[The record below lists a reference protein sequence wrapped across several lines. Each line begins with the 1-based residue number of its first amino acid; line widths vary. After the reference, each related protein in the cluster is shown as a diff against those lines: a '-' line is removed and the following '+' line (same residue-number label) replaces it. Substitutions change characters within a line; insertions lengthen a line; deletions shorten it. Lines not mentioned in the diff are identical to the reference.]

1 MTDNTA
7 QSPTTV
13 SSFMKKRS
21 VIGISLGIIIILLF
35 GVYYATSISYNNS
48 KEKLLEETAIDL
60 ASWVNGTVQSIDI
73 WSKSLD
79 EEAQRVSTSD
89 FYRIFLQDIVSADL
103 STIANSLDSSTPMKR
118 KSSSTAPETL
128 VGETGIEG
136 SLNSNIHTPAV
147 ETNNEAGLNFD
158 FSFSTDEENK
168 EEDELELFS
177 AQLPLVRNTLYDYIN
192 YNGFTDARFADKNGA
207 TLLSAMQRPAAL
219 TAPQLKTIKKAIEQ
233 NAITFAPIRSS
244 SAGLILDFAVPVLP
258 LFVQNTSEPIAALMF
273 TMPVLGQ
280 MAQFMGRDLRTDNSY
295 VPQIMQYAEDHYQL
309 LSVNSPEPVAIESA
323 LELDSDTFGLHFA
336 SRMSVDGK
344 SAVYSYG
351 RKVSN
356 MDTWVILEV
365 PATVLEDKFKS
376 LAWTIYGLGF
386 LIAVGIL
393 LLLALLW
400 WVMIGNEQRAV
411 ADKFKNL
418 YHLLAQQKNLLDSI
432 NMSLQVGLILVDG
445 HGKIPIFNKAFAEL
459 VDRAE
464 EDLEDVSLMTVFPGQ
479 VAGAIMEHIHH
490 IQDEATSRTF
500 EVEIPADN
508 GENLLYRVTI
518 YPVQDADDESQIQGA
533 VATFQDIT
541 AFRRNSEKNKKQ
553 QESIIR
559 TFTRAVESIDPY
571 LTGHSQM
578 MSNLGVLICKELK
591 LSEEDQKIVKDAAL
605 FSQLGKLF
613 IPREILNKT
622 DKLTPEESAILRQ
635 IPDKAYEVLS
645 STGFS
650 SQIAQAVREMNE
662 QIDGLGYPQQLRGDQ
677 ISVHAKILAI
687 TNAFCAM
694 ISARSFRNGLSY
706 IEALNR
712 LKAEPNRFD
721 SYVVDSLTAVLQTQ
735 EAVTAL
741 SPNEEQ

>member
-1 MTDNTA
+1 MTDNTINT
-7 QSPTTV
+7 STTV

-21 VIGISLGIIIILLF
+21 VLVISLGIIIILLY
-35 GVYYATSISYNNS
+35 GVYHVTNISYKNS
-48 KEKLLEETAIDL
+48 KEELLEETAIDL
-60 ASWVNGTVQSIDI
+60 ASWVNGTVQSIEL
-73 WSKSLD
+73 WGKTLD

-89 FYRIFLQDIVSADL
+89 FYRIFLQDIVDADL
-103 STIANSLDSSTPMKR
+103 ATVANSLDSVAPIQRRT
-118 KSSSTAPETL
+118 SSGAPDIL
-128 VGETGIEG
+128 VEDTGIEG
-136 SLNSNIHTPAV
+136 SLNINIHTPAV
-147 ETNNEAGLNFD
+147 EINEPSLDLDISLSPEQDN
-158 FSFSTDEENK
+158 
-168 EEDELELFS
+168 EEDDLELFS
-177 AQLPLVRNTLYDYIN
+177 AQLPLVRNTLYDYVN
-192 YNGFTDARFADKNGA
+192 YNGFTDARFADKGGS
-207 TLLSAMQRPAAL
+207 TLLSAMQRPPAL
-219 TAPQLKTIKKAIEQ
+219 SQAQLKIVQQAIDK
-233 NAITFAPIRSS
+233 NAIAFAPIRAS

-258 LFVQNTSEPIAALMF
+258 LFAQNTSEPIASLMF

-295 VPQIMQYAEDHYQL
+295 VPQIVQLSNEQYQA
-309 LSVNSPEPVAIESA
+309 LSINSPEPIPLESP
-323 LELDSDTFGLHFA
+323 LILDSDTFGLHFA
-336 SRMSVDGK
+336 SRVSVDGK

-356 MDTWVILEV
+356 MDTWVILEI
-365 PATVLEDKFKS
+365 PASVLEEKFSS
-376 LAWTIYGLGF
+376 LAWSIFGLGF

-432 NMSLQVGLILVDG
+432 NMSLQVGLILVDT
-445 HGKIPIFNKAFAEL
+445 HGKIPIFNKAFADL

-464 EDLEDVSLMTVFPGQ
+464 EDLEDVSLMTVFPGH
-479 VAGAIMEHIHH
+479 VAGSIMEHIHH
-490 IQDEATSRTF
+490 IQDEAKSRTF
-500 EVEIPADN
+500 EVEIPDDN
-508 GENLLYRVTI
+508 GDNLLYRVTI
-518 YPVQDADDESQIQGA
+518 YPVKDADDESQIQGA

-591 LSEEDQKIVKDAAL
+591 FSEEDQKIVRDAAL

-622 DKLTPEESAILRQ
+622 EKLTPEESAVLRQ

-650 SQIAQAVREMNE
+650 TQIAEAVREMNE
-662 QIDGLGYPQQLRGDQ
+662 QIDGLGYPQQLRGEQ
-677 ISVHAKILAI
+677 ITVYAKILAI

-694 ISARSFRNGLSY
+694 ISARSFRDGLSY

-712 LKAEPNRFD
+712 LKSEPNRFD
-721 SYVVDSLTAVLQTQ
+721 SHIVDCLTAVLQTQ
-735 EAVTAL
+735 EAVIAL